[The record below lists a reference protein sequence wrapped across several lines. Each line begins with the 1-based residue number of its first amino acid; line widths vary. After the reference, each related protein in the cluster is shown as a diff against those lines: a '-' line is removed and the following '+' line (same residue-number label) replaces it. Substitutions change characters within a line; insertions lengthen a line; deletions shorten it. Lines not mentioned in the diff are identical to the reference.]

1 MNFDFS
7 EDLNQVRAEAR
18 AFLAQ
23 HAAGSARR
31 AMDTGT
37 AFDRPLWQEMA
48 RLGWVGA
55 AIPESHGGSGLGEEG
70 LCVLAEEIGRA
81 NVAAP
86 FASSAYLASQ
96 AILRFGS
103 DAQKTR
109 FLPRLADGSLIACFA
124 LAEGIGAPRAAA
136 IHATMRQDRIE
147 GSKHPVIDGTFADL
161 AVVAVRDG
169 AETALALVDLTQ
181 GAVTRTTLETLD
193 PTRDAARIDFAG
205 AAGEILPG
213 AQDFSAIAMLLDRA
227 AVFFAFE
234 QIGGA
239 QACLDMARDY
249 ALQRQAFGRQIGSFQ
264 AIKHK
269 LADVYVAIELARS
282 NAYYGAWALG
292 ADAPDM
298 TTAGA
303 AARVAASRAYEL
315 ASAENIQTHGGM
327 GFTWESDCHLFYRR
341 AKHLSLVIG
350 GAPFW
355 KDRLI
360 GAIEQRNAA

>member
-7 EDLNQVRAEAR
+7 DDLNQVRAEAR
-18 AFLAQ
+18 SFLAE

-31 AMDTGT
+31 ALESGTG
-37 AFDRPLWQEMA
+37 FDRALWQEMGK
-48 RLGWVGA
+48 LGWIGA
-55 AIPESHGGSGLGEEG
+55 AIPEEYGGSGLGDEG

-81 NVAAP
+81 VAATP

-96 AILRFGS
+96 AVLRFGS
-103 DAQKTR
+103 TEQKAR
-109 FLPRLADGSLIACFA
+109 LLPKFADGSLIGCFA
-124 LAEGIGAPRAAA
+124 LGEGAGAPREAFV
-136 IHATMRQDRIE
+136 HAVLRGGKIE
-147 GSKHPVIDGTFADL
+147 GAKHPVIDGNVADV

-169 AETALALVDLTQ
+169 GDVVLALVDLAQ
-181 GAVTRTTLETLD
+181 EGVTRAALETLD
-193 PTRDAARIDFAG
+193 PSRDAARIDFAG
-205 AAGEILPG
+205 AAAEILPG
-213 AQDFSAIAMLLDRA
+213 ARGFSAVALLLDRA
-227 AVFFAFE
+227 ATLFAFE

-269 LADVYVAIELARS
+269 LADVYIAIELARS

-292 ADAPDM
+292 ADAPYL
-298 TTAGA
+298 TSAGA
-303 AARVAASRAYEL
+303 ASRVAATRAFEL

-350 GAPFW
+350 AAPFW

>member
-18 AFLAQ
+18 GFLSQ

-31 AMDTGT
+31 ALESGN
-37 AFDRPLWQEMA
+37 AIDRALWQEMA
-48 RLGWVGA
+48 KLGWIGA
-55 AIPESHGGSGLGEEG
+55 AIPEAHGGSGLGDEG

-81 NVAAP
+81 NPATP
-86 FASSAYLASQ
+86 FASTAYLASQ

-103 DAQKTR
+103 DAQKASY
-109 FLPRLADGSLIACFA
+109 LPSLADGSRIGCFA
-124 LAEGIGAPRAAA
+124 LAEGLGAPRDSAV
-136 IHATMRQDRIE
+136 HAKFSQGRIE
-147 GSKHPVIDGTFADL
+147 GTKHPVIDGTVADL
-161 AVVAVRDG
+161 AVVAVRHAG
-169 AETALALVDLTQ
+169 EVALALVDLSQ
-181 GAVTRTTLETLD
+181 EQVTRETLETLD
-193 PTRDAARIDFAG
+193 PSRDAARIEFAG
-205 AAGEILPG
+205 AAAELLPG
-213 AQDFSAIAMLLDRA
+213 ARGFATVAALLDRA

-249 ALQRQAFGRQIGSFQ
+249 ALQRQAFGRSIGSFQ

-282 NAYYGAWALG
+282 NAYYGAWALT

-298 TTAGA
+298 TSAGA
-303 AARVAASRAYEL
+303 AARVAATHAYEM

-355 KDRLI
+355 KDRLV
-360 GAIEQRNAA
+360 GAIEQLNAA